1 MKFQFSEKLYSIA
14 ASIIALLIIPLVI
27 ERLKE
32 NQNLQQGKRAGQA
45 VLRHIAQ

>member
-14 ASIIALLIIPLVI
+14 ASVIALLIIPLFI

-32 NQNLQQGKRAGQA
+32 HQDLQQGRRVGQA